1 MGKHGGENLAPGVL
15 MWRLPL
21 TLVMTGAALVGAAP
35 PSVAELVVFSGG
47 QVLKVA
53 GFEVTGE
60 VLDLRLASGG
70 VMRVSLG
77 AVERIVDD
85 ELEVPADA
93 GDIEMVATSFRIGF
107 EEGQPVPDTPYGDLI
122 FAAAR
127 REELNPALVAAM
139 VRAESAFDPAAVSVK
154 GARGLMQLMP
164 ATARRFGVVTGEL
177 LEPVRNLEAGT
188 RYLSWLV
195 KKFPHDLP
203 RVLAAYNAGEA
214 NVARYGGVPPFR
226 ETRGYIKRIY
236 GTLGLDAVR
245 VR

>member
-1 MGKHGGENLAPGVL
+1 MLAVAVL
-15 MWRLPL
+15 VA
-21 TLVMTGAALVGAAP
+21 TAV

-47 QVLKVA
+47 HVLKVA

-60 VLDLRLASGG
+60 LLDLRLPSGG
-70 VMRVSLG
+70 AMRVSLS

-85 ELEVPADA
+85 E
-93 GDIEMVATSFRIGF
+93 IEPPVEGVDFEMAEIPLRIGF
-107 EEGQPVPDTPYGDLI
+107 EEGQPVPATPYGDLI

-127 REELNPALVAAM
+127 REQLNPALVAAM
-139 VRAESAFDPAAVSVK
+139 VRAESAFDPTAVSVK

-236 GTLGLDAVR
+236 ATLGLDAVR
-245 VR
+245 